1 MLKNIITLSDGTE
14 IRSGVPG
21 EDSIISVSV
30 TETVN
35 KSKDLTPG
43 DSNTAMM
50 EATIWSGNVPAL
62 AQKVKHRFRLSKTD
76 DNNVFQ
82 YPGSFVT
89 SSLDYPTRTML
100 KIVGYNPLQDLDMNL
115 SGWVSELTEWPYALR
130 DFAAMVCRECGFG
143 YEDADI
149 PNGDFPVYKPDL
161 KKVTGRQLLKWIG
174 EICCRFLVMG
184 NPILGLIPSV
194 KFEWFTDSGVTLTPS
209 GENYYYSGGQT
220 YSPWEV
226 PEVESVHV
234 LWKDAYGDEYL
245 VPSIGDYRDHNYYT
259 ITGNA
264 LIQALPKDEY
274 GDPEDVDALHGYLNV
289 IKQEMAGLSYTPC
302 KLSCP
307 ARMDIRPGHIFHFV
321 GHDGKLHKALCMKK
335 ITKGQKDT
343 IECTGSQ
350 LRKQYH
356 K

>member
-1 MLKNIITLSDGTE
+1 MLKNIITLIDRTE
-14 IRSGVPG
+14 IRSGIPG

-43 DSNTAMM
+43 DSNAAMA
-50 EATIWSGNVPAL
+50 EATIWSRNVPML
-62 AQKVKHRFRLSKTD
+62 AQALKRLFSLSKND
-76 DNNVFQ
+76 GNNVFRF
-82 YPGSFVT
+82 PGWFKT
-89 SSLDYPTRTML
+89 SSLDFPTKNTL
-100 KIVGYNPLQDLDMNL
+100 KVVGYNPLQDLDKD
-115 SGWVSELTEWPYALR
+115 LTEWLNGLAAWPYNLR
-130 DFAAMVCRECGFG
+130 DFVGMVCRECGFG
-143 YEDADI
+143 YEDAAI

-161 KKVTGRQLLKWIG
+161 KKVTGRQLIKWIG
-174 EICCRFLVMG
+174 EICCRFLVMDKADMG
-184 NPILGLIPSV
+184 ILCYV
-194 KFEWFTDSGVTLTPS
+194 KLAWFTDSGVTLTTT

-220 YSPWEV
+220 YSTWDV

-245 VPSIGDYRDHNYYT
+245 EPSIGDYLDHNYYT

-264 LIQALPKDEY
+264 LLQALPKDEY
-274 GDPEDVDALHGYLNV
+274 GDPENVDALHGYLNV

-321 GHDGKLHKALCMKK
+321 GHDGKIHKALCMKK